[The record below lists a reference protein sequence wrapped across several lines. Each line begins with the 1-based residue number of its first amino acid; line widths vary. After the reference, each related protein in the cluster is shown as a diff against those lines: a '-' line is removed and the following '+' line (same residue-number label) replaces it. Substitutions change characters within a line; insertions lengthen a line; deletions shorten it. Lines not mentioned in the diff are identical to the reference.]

1 MSTPDDALRKHVQ
14 RQLELEHRAMEAMCL
29 CGCDLCGR
37 RMVDFEGDTPVR
49 PRGVVVQGP
58 DGSYP
63 CCFQCME
70 AVQAAQQEM
79 RQ

>member
-1 MSTPDDALRKHVQ
+1 MDTDDFVR
-14 RQLELEHRAMEAMCL
+14 RQAEKQMRLECIAIEVRCL

-37 RMVDFEGDTPVR
+37 RMVDFDGDTPVR
-49 PRGVVVQGP
+49 PRGVIVQGP
-58 DGSYP
+58 GGSYP

-70 AVQAAQQEM
+70 AVQAAEQEM